1 MRRIRSDRE
10 NETLEN
16 AQEAFERYADQ
27 KHKRWN
33 VMRYEEHIDE
43 NTHRVL
49 QEIIEESFVPSGYQ
63 EKWIYDKKPRKLAKA
78 PVYDHHAEAAHMLP
92 YEQQVYD
99 HISWRAPAV
108 RPNLG
113 THAMMRFIRN
123 CLFRNPQV
131 AVAYYIMI
139 DVHHYFP
146 LMDHEMLKK
155 KISNKFKAGKLRN
168 FIFRVID
175 SYPQGAPLGIK
186 LAQLFGMLYLAD
198 FDRLLERFFDIPK
211 DPEKMAYWTRRYIT
225 EWILT
230 AKSPDEQLMLGR
242 GSQYLAER
250 FRRFAEEGMRFS
262 FRFVDNILVMHE
274 DKAFLRITRELII
287 MTLTRDYRAQINQD
301 YNVRPVWMG
310 IRLVGYTYFHERTA
324 VAKSIKKNLA
334 RRAHRLAKLGF
345 GEEDIRIKL
354 ASQLGY
360 VKHANSINLIKKIG
374 MEKSLGKIIKNRRI
388 KPPFKGMN
396 PSQKV
401 PFSSLIVKEVDKDGG
416 GVNSDPVKILL
427 MEYTILESKIDK
439 ETHTVVETDS
449 TGQQQQITRQVPA
462 QVLAIRFKKILQTI
476 TRHDSS
482 GEEQESYIFQ
492 KKREEDGQLST
503 YDAEYYAFTG
513 SRIMIDQAQFDFS
526 PEDLPC
532 PTVIRQVRGKDGKLY
547 TKFT

>member
-1 MRRIRSDRE
+1 MRRIRDDRE

-16 AQEAFERYADQ
+16 AQEAFERYASE

-33 VMRYEEHIDE
+33 VARYEQDIDE

-49 QEIIEESFVPSGYQ
+49 QEIIEGSFVPSGYQ

-78 PVYDHHAEAAHMLP
+78 SVYDHHAEAAHMLP

-113 THAMMRFIRN
+113 THAMMRYIRN
-123 CLFRNPQV
+123 CLFRNPQT
-131 AVAYYIMI
+131 AVYFYIMI

-146 LMDHEMLKK
+146 LMDHEFLKR

-198 FDRLLERFFDIPK
+198 FDRLMERFFDIRD
-211 DPEKMAYWTRRYIT
+211 DPEKMAYWTQRYIS
-225 EWILT
+225 EWIMT
-230 AKSPDEQLMLGR
+230 AKTPEEEKMLGR
-242 GSQYLAER
+242 GSAYMAWR
-250 FRRFAEEGMRFS
+250 FRKFTEEGLKFS

-274 DKAFLRITRELII
+274 DKAFLRITRDLII
-287 MTLTRDYRAQINQD
+287 MTLTRDYRAQINPD

-310 IRLVGYTYFHERTA
+310 IRLVGYTYFHEKVA
-324 VAKSIKKNLA
+324 VAKANKKDVA
-334 RRAHRLAKLGF
+334 RRAHKLQKLGF
-345 GEEDIRIKL
+345 SEEEIRIKL
-354 ASQLGY
+354 ASQLGFI
-360 VKHANSINLIKKIG
+360 KHSDCINLLKTIG

-401 PFSSLIVKEVDKDGG
+401 PFSSLIVKNVDNNGG
-416 GVNSDPVKILL
+416 GKIP
-427 MEYTILESKIDK
+427 E
-439 ETHTVVETDS
+439 H
-449 TGQQQQITRQVPA
+449 
-462 QVLAIRFKKILQTI
+462 
-476 TRHDSS
+476 
-482 GEEQESYIFQ
+482 
-492 KKREEDGQLST
+492 ED
-503 YDAEYYAFTG
+503 
-513 SRIMIDQAQFDFS
+513 
-526 PEDLPC
+526 
-532 PTVIRQVRGKDGKLY
+532 PTVGIHYPGVENRQGTAYRR
-547 TKFT
+547 